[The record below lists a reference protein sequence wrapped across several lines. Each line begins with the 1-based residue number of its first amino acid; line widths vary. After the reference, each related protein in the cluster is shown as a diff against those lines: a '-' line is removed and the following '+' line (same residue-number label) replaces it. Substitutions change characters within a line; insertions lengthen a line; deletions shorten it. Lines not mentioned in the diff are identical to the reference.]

1 MKGARYFWRS
11 KISFTPMFHICIPWK
26 YQKTRDFLTFSGITE
41 WNRTLAWN
49 GLITSVY
56 AKAEKLFEFDHF
68 VRLALQTLTSLL
80 RLPDQLFQLL
90 FFRFL
95 ALFYQAESLL
105 KLDRASE
112 AVQQLSPEKIKALA
126 MYDKEV
132 AGLHCGK
139 FR

>member
-1 MKGARYFWRS
+1 M
-11 KISFTPMFHICIPWK
+11 
-26 YQKTRDFLTFSGITE
+26 
-41 WNRTLAWN
+41 
-49 GLITSVY
+49 
-56 AKAEKLFEFDHF
+56 FDHF
-68 VRLALQTLTSLL
+68 VELALKGLMSLL
-80 RLPDQLFQLL
+80 KLPDQLFQLL

-95 ALFYQAESLL
+95 ALFYQTESLL

-126 MYDKEV
+126 MYDQEV

>member
-1 MKGARYFWRS
+1 M
-11 KISFTPMFHICIPWK
+11 
-26 YQKTRDFLTFSGITE
+26 
-41 WNRTLAWN
+41 
-49 GLITSVY
+49 
-56 AKAEKLFEFDHF
+56 
-68 VRLALQTLTSLL
+68 LTSLL

-95 ALFYQAESLL
+95 ALFYQTESLL